1 MDLKDS
7 CETLL
12 GAYLNAT
19 EGKQIDLGLDV
30 QAVHIDG
37 HDWLLRELLCNLLDN
52 ALKYTS

>member
-12 GAYLNAT
+12 GAYLNAA